1 MRESMIIL
9 GFDPG
14 GTTGVSVLRIPAEGS
29 TIVEAD
35 SVPSVDD
42 AIHWAVSQCHGET
55 PTAAGIDTFLC
66 WSTMRSGWRPMDLTL
81 RNAFPDVRASVFSS
95 NSAYGAMAVQ
105 GMAIA
110 LRLRERWPSVKLN
123 ETHPKVLYH
132 ALTSN
137 TYMRDDVPTMTA
149 WLQQKF
155 RPEVKCTIKYEHE
168 WDAFIST
175 WATWQG
181 LSGNWTADLV
191 PDLGGNQL
199 LFPVGPVSYYWPN
212 EVRA

>member
-1 MRESMIIL
+1 MIIL

-14 GTTGVSVLRIPAEGS
+14 STTGVSVLRIPADGS
-29 TIVEAD
+29 TTAETD
-35 SVPSVDD
+35 SVASVDD
-42 AIHWAVSQCHGET
+42 AIDWAVNECRGET

-66 WSTMRSGWRPMDLTL
+66 WSTERSGWRRIDLKL
-81 RNAFPDVRASVFSS
+81 RNAFPDVRASVFSG

-105 GMAIA
+105 GVAIA
-110 LRLRERWPSVKLN
+110 LRLRERWPSFILN
-123 ETHPKVLYH
+123 ESHPQVLYH
-132 ALTSN
+132 ALTSKV
-137 TYMRDDVPTMTA
+137 YMRDDIPTMTA
-149 WLQQKF
+149 WLQQNF
-155 RPEVKCTIKYEHE
+155 CLENKCTIKNEHE
-168 WDAFIST
+168 WDALIST

-199 LFPVGPVSYYWPN
+199 LFPVGPVAYYWPQ

>member
-1 MRESMIIL
+1 MIIL

-14 GTTGVSVLRIPAEGS
+14 GTTGVSVLRIPDEGS
-29 TIVEAD
+29 TTAETD
-35 SVPSVDD
+35 SVPSVDQ
-42 AIHWAVSQCHGET
+42 AIDWAVRQCHGET
-55 PTAAGIDTFLC
+55 PTAAGIDTYLC
-66 WSTMRSGWRPMDLTL
+66 WSTERSGWRPIDLKL

-110 LRLRERWPSVKLN
+110 LRLRERWPDVILN

-137 TYMRDDVPTMTA
+137 NYMRDDVPTMTS
-149 WLQQKF
+149 WLQKKF
-155 RPEVKCTIKYEHE
+155 SPEITCTINNEHE
-168 WDAFIST
+168 CEAFIST

-191 PDLGGNQL
+191 PDLGGTQL
-199 LFPVGPVSYYWPN
+199 LFPVGRVSYYWPH

>member
-1 MRESMIIL
+1 MNVL
-9 GFDPG
+9 GFYPG
-14 GTTGVSVLRIPAEGS
+14 GITGVCVLRIPPDGPMTAEA
-29 TIVEAD
+29 E
-35 SVPSVDD
+35 SVLSVDK
-42 AIHWAVSQCHGET
+42 AIDWVVRQCQGEA

-66 WSTMRSGWRPMDLTL
+66 WATKKSGWRPMDLKL
-81 RNAFPDVRASVFSS
+81 RKAFPDVRASVFSS

-110 LRLRERWPSVKLN
+110 LRLRKRWRNITLN

-137 TYMRDDVPTMTA
+137 NYMRDDVPTMTA

-155 RPEVKCTIKYEHE
+155 SPEVNCDIHNEHE

-181 LSGNWTADLV
+181 LSGKWSADLV
-191 PDLGGNQL
+191 TDLGGNEL